1 MNELNLPQE
10 KEMISVIQEIKSV
23 LDTARTN
30 VAQQVNNELLN
41 TYGNIGRTICEHEQ
55 SDPERADYGKQ
66 TLKEL
71 AKILTQE
78 CGKGFSWANL
88 YDMRLFY
95 QTYEKMP
102 DSVWQIEL
110 VPLL

>member
-1 MNELNLPQE
+1 MNELNLTQE

-41 TYGNIGRTICEHEQ
+41 TYWNIGRIICEHEQ
-55 SDPERADYGKQ
+55 SDPERTDYGKQ
-66 TLKEL
+66 ALKEL

-78 CGKGFSWANL
+78 CG
-88 YDMRLFY
+88 
-95 QTYEKMP
+95 
-102 DSVWQIEL
+102 
-110 VPLL
+110 